1 MRSARFI
8 TFEGEETGVMSS
20 EIRLG
25 VVLVGVPPGAAEIEC
40 FRARGYDVLVPEIRD
55 PADVEGTLRAVRSA
69 MDVLAARAP
78 ARKVAVVGYGFG
90 GRYAFLAAARL
101 GAAAAGVFHGTEIGG
116 HLAEAAGLTTP
127 MTFHFGD
134 ADERVP
140 FEEVRKIKGA
150 LEGFATTEIYR
161 YPGARHGF
169 ALRGDPAFDAGAAE
183 QAERRVFAVLDSL
196 CV

>member
-1 MRSARFI
+1 
-8 TFEGEETGVMSS
+8 MST
-20 EIRLG
+20 EPQLG
-25 VVLVGVPPGAAEIEC
+25 VVLVGLPPGAPEIE
-40 FRARGYDVLVPEIRD
+40 RYTAHGYAVLVPEVRD
-55 PADVEGTLRAVRSA
+55 PADVEGTLHAVRSA
-69 MDVLAARAP
+69 MEALTARAP
-78 ARKVAVVGYGFG
+78 ARKVAVVGYGLG
-90 GRYAFLAAARL
+90 GRYAFLAAVRL
-101 GAAAAGVFHGTEIGG
+101 GAAAAGVFYGSDIGG
-116 HLAEAAGLTTP
+116 HLGEAAGLATP

-169 ALRGDPAFDAGAAE
+169 ALRGDPAYDAGAAE
-183 QAERRVFAVLDSL
+183 AAERRVFAVLDSL